1 MEVEYYS
8 TTDPEIKGLN
18 LNGSTGRKRER
29 EKCCSYLCFDIQK
42 EVFNNLSSKRVLQ
55 NFGEKNSLEMAK

>member
-1 MEVEYYS
+1 VEVEYYS

-18 LNGSTGRKRER
+18 IKGSSGRKCER

-42 EVFNNLSSKRVLQ
+42 EVLIISLQ
-55 NFGEKNSLEMAK
+55 SGFCRISGKKTL